1 MLGIVWGH
9 MLAPENDYGLA
20 SDQKLSLEK
29 VGIGLNKI
37 DVGLTFISRDIVN
50 WAKKKASAEVRNWA
64 KLRK

>member
-1 MLGIVWGH
+1 
-9 MLAPENDYGLA
+9 MLAPENDYRLA